1 MKKEIS
7 TTDLCYL
14 LASIGNK
21 KRNRPEMSIL
31 DYFYNEGIN
40 EGEFGQS
47 FTLDD
52 LSYTDYLKI
61 REYNG
66 YYNANCRYM
75 EKNDTMSC
83 CFMYK
88 VEADF
93 ERNKRFFESIRE
105 DPGYYEF
112 VW

>member
-40 EGEFGQS
+40 EGEIGQ
-47 FTLDD
+47 
-52 LSYTDYLKI
+52 
-61 REYNG
+61 
-66 YYNANCRYM
+66 
-75 EKNDTMSC
+75 
-83 CFMYK
+83 
-88 VEADF
+88 
-93 ERNKRFFESIRE
+93 
-105 DPGYYEF
+105 
-112 VW
+112 